1 MSVLYVPLTRI
12 LQAPTFISWLKE
24 KFRFSGP
31 SLALYTA
38 EVMQPLVRRMLQA
51 VSVIYVFMHGMPSIL
66 RVVDSL
72 KQMHPQVSHCRYS
85 TTQSG
90 FSASGS
96 TKILVKAP
104 RMLVVEHTEEKV
116 MSPEESCCF
125 SKCQPT
131 VRYRSFVFFS
141 NFPRVPVTQ
150 TIGYQVIY
158 FNIS

>member
-72 KQMHPQVSHCRYS
+72 K
-85 TTQSG
+85 
-90 FSASGS
+90 
-96 TKILVKAP
+96 
-104 RMLVVEHTEEKV
+104 
-116 MSPEESCCF
+116 
-125 SKCQPT
+125 
-131 VRYRSFVFFS
+131 
-141 NFPRVPVTQ
+141 
-150 TIGYQVIY
+150 
-158 FNIS
+158 